1 MPKVMRRTFACTQL
15 ILHSLNLGG
24 MDIRTL
30 QKAMGHERLDT
41 TQRYLADAEEYIGA
55 VKRHV
60 NTGGGARLIAE
71 LRRKPKPDR

>member
-1 MPKVMRRTFACTQL
+1 
-15 ILHSLNLGG
+15 

-60 NTGGGARLIAE
+60 NARDGARLIADA
-71 LRRKPKPDR
+71 RRSLGGRIETSG